1 MEDKNTR
8 KKRETS
14 PTIQSNLNKSNLIE
28 RENKIVDNMSKLF
41 SEWTELKLK
50 ILCRE
55 QRIDQMKRDINV
67 VMFCFSIVIIC
78 LVILLIIGVE

>member
-1 MEDKNTR
+1 MEDK
-8 KKRETS
+8 
-14 PTIQSNLNKSNLIE
+14 IIE
-28 RENKIVDNMSKLF
+28 RENKIFDNMSKLF

-78 LVILLIIGVE
+78 LVTLLIIGVE

>member
-28 RENKIVDNMSKLF
+28 RENKIIDNMSKLF

-78 LVILLIIGVE
+78 LVILLIIRVE

>member
-1 MEDKNTR
+1 MEDK
-8 KKRETS
+8 
-14 PTIQSNLNKSNLIE
+14 IIE
-28 RENKIVDNMSKLF
+28 RENKIIDNMSKLF

-78 LVILLIIGVE
+78 LVTLLIIGVE

>member
-1 MEDKNTR
+1 MEDK
-8 KKRETS
+8 
-14 PTIQSNLNKSNLIE
+14 IIE
-28 RENKIVDNMSKLF
+28 RENKIFGNMSKLF

-78 LVILLIIGVE
+78 LVTLLIIGVE

>member
-78 LVILLIIGVE
+78 LVILLIIGV

>member
-28 RENKIVDNMSKLF
+28 RENKIIDNMSKLF

-67 VMFCFSIVIIC
+67 VMICFSIIIIC

>member
-1 MEDKNTR
+1 MEDK
-8 KKRETS
+8 
-14 PTIQSNLNKSNLIE
+14 IIE
-28 RENKIVDNMSKLF
+28 RENKIIDNMSKLF
-41 SEWTELKLK
+41 YEWTELKLK

>member
-1 MEDKNTR
+1 MEDK
-8 KKRETS
+8 
-14 PTIQSNLNKSNLIE
+14 IIE

-67 VMFCFSIVIIC
+67 VMICFSIVIIC
-78 LVILLIIGVE
+78 LVTLLIIGVE

>member
-1 MEDKNTR
+1 MEDK
-8 KKRETS
+8 
-14 PTIQSNLNKSNLIE
+14 IIE
-28 RENKIVDNMSKLF
+28 RENKIIDNMSKLF

>member
-28 RENKIVDNMSKLF
+28 RENKIIDNMSKLF

>member
-1 MEDKNTR
+1 MEDK
-8 KKRETS
+8 
-14 PTIQSNLNKSNLIE
+14 IIE
-28 RENKIVDNMSKLF
+28 RENKIFGNMSKLF